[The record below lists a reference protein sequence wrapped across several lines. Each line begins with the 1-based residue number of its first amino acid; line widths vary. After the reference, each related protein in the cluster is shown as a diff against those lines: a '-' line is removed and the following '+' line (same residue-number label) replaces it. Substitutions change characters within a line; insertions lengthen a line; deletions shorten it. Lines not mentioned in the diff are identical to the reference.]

1 GVEDTD
7 SLWDHLFEQP
17 LAPDVLAK
25 RLSTYFEEL
34 REGDDPGDRDRE
46 REAYMA
52 RWIAWA
58 MKQGGDV
65 VVVCG
70 GYHEPELRRAW
81 SAVDDPARPEVP
93 SLGADTRTGSY
104 LVPYSFHR
112 LDSFVGYESG
122 MPSPEFYQ
130 RVWETGA
137 DAAGEEMLFTAVQH
151 LRAKKQR

>member
-1 GVEDTD
+1 
-7 SLWDHLFEQP
+7 
-17 LAPDVLAK
+17 
-25 RLSTYFEEL
+25 LSTYFEEL

-46 REAYMA
+46 REAYMS

-58 MKQGGDV
+58 MRQTQSAERGASGVSSRGRGGAEPPDQDGDV

-70 GYHEPELRRAW
+70 GYHEPELRSAW
-81 SAVDDPARPEVP
+81 RAVDDPARPDVP
-93 SLGADTRTGSY
+93 SLAEGTRTGSY

-130 RVWETGA
+130 RVWEEGA
-137 DAAGEEMLFTAVQH
+137 DAAGEDMLFTAVKH
-151 LRAKKQR
+151 LRAK